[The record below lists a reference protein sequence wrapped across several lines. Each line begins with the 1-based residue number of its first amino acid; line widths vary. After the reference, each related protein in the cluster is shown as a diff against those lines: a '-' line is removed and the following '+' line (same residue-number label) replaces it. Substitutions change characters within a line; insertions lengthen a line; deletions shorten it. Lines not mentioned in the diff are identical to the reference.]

1 MEKRKITFMYVTKNG
16 DPGKHSMIVPSPEHI
31 EMNIVAVKDIKQ
43 AEEVAKKLVKNGV
56 KIIELC
62 GGFGHQGVARI
73 AKAVN
78 GKAKI
83 GVVRFDCHPA
93 LSGNSG
99 DDIYL

>member
-1 MEKRKITFMYVTKNG
+1 MEKRKLTFMYVTKNG
-16 DPGKHSMIVPSPEHI
+16 DPEKHSVIVPSPEHL
-31 EMNIVAVKDIKQ
+31 EMHIVAVKDIKQ
-43 AEEVAKKLVKNGV
+43 AEEVAKKLVTEGT

-62 GGFGHQGVARI
+62 GGFCHQGVARI
-73 AKAVN
+73 AKAVQ

-93 LSGNSG
+93 LDGNSG

>member
-1 MEKRKITFMYVTKNG
+1 MEKVKVTFMYVIENG
-16 DPGKHSMIVPSPEHI
+16 DPEKHSIIVPSPERI
-31 EMNIVAVKDIKQ
+31 EMKIVAVKDIKQ
-43 AEEVAKKLVKNGV
+43 AEEEVKKLVAEGT

-73 AKAVN
+73 VKAVN

-93 LSGNSG
+93 LSGKSG